1 MSRIACVLGLTLA
14 GLAGQAAECFGDH
27 LITITGGVFWQ
38 IMAARGLECPSR
50 AISSLRVAPVA
61 AASVPPVCLRSA

>member
-27 LITITGGVFWQ
+27 LITITGGV
-38 IMAARGLECPSR
+38 
-50 AISSLRVAPVA
+50 
-61 AASVPPVCLRSA
+61 